1 MTVQAKQIFEEAL
14 GLPANEK
21 ALLAEQ
27 LLASLDF
34 SSSKSIDEMWARESE
49 NRIDAYERG
58 EMKAIPADEVF
69 KKIRDDMI
77 LVVAVMHLHREP
89 NYWKSRISD
98 TKE

>member
-1 MTVQAKQIFEEAL
+1 MTVQTKHIFEEAL

-27 LLASLDF
+27 LLASLDL

-58 EMKAIPADEVF
+58 EVKAISAKEVF
-69 KKIRDDMI
+69 EKIDSKNQQ
-77 LVVAVMHLHREP
+77 L
-89 NYWKSRISD
+89 
-98 TKE
+98 

>member
-1 MTVQAKQIFEEAL
+1 MTVQTRHIFEEAL

-27 LLASLDF
+27 LLASLDL

-58 EMKAIPADEVF
+58 EIRAIPAKEVF
-69 KKIRDDMI
+69 EKIDRKK
-77 LVVAVMHLHREP
+77 
-89 NYWKSRISD
+89 
-98 TKE
+98 